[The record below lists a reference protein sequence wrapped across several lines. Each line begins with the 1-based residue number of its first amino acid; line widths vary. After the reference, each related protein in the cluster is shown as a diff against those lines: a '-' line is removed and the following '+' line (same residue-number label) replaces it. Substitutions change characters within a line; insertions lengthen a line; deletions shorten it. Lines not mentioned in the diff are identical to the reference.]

1 MCNTDIKD
9 RMRAS
14 GVYQWQIAEY
24 LGISEATMCRKM
36 RSELKPEFREQV
48 NQAIQALGSPPGYAK
63 IKAGRSGIVVN
74 K

>member
-1 MCNTDIKD
+1 MCNSDIKD
-9 RMRAS
+9 RMKAS

-36 RSELKPEFREQV
+36 RSELSPEFRAQV

-63 IKAGRSGIVVN
+63 IRAGRSDAVVN